1 MGQRVQSI
9 PLMAG
14 SKEDLTGQTT
24 SVLGFEVCA
33 AFGQTGGGKGISG
46 GGNSLGKRQRPPPK
60 ANVDSAE
67 KLRGIFLISQHSTE
81 GTRVVSLWCRI
92 CPRRQG
98 APPVM
103 EGGRCQQR
111 MGGGKTCSLTVG

>member
-1 MGQRVQSI
+1 
-9 PLMAG
+9 MAG

-46 GGNSLGKRQRPPPK
+46 GGNSLGERQRPPPK

-81 GTRVVSLWCRI
+81 RTRVQNMSPQAGSPASNGRWLMSATDG
-92 CPRRQG
+92 RREDVLPQG
-98 APPVM
+98 GLEKASY
-103 EGGRCQQR
+103 RDHCW
-111 MGGGKTCSLTVG
+111 